1 MYDLGVLLTRM
12 GIDRALV
19 TVDGLDFEFVRI
31 SSSEFQFS
39 RVGDVPTNYV
49 VE

>member
-1 MYDLGVLLTRM
+1 MYDLGVFMTRM